1 VTGPKPEF
9 EEIMRRLRGRTPEE
23 LVVMAARTELA
34 IAESVI
40 LEERSLPGW
49 DDDALNR
56 LAEDLKRGE

>member
-1 VTGPKPEF
+1 
-9 EEIMRRLRGRTPEE
+9 MRRLRGRTPEE